1 MVDASTLLQ
10 GLRTLIQGAFDE
22 EPLEVFFEPQASLTF
37 PYIILSLQNYDTHL
51 QRAIF
56 KVSIGLF
63 GHANQRLN
71 ITSYGQKICQHLI
84 RATCLTLA
92 SKQVYVGLARTDEK
106 YNHLSQNVHAI
117 TQIYDGFLNTRNPS

>member
-1 MVDASTLLQ
+1 MVDAPTLLQ
-10 GLRTLIQGAFDE
+10 GLRTLIRGAFDE

-37 PYIILSLQNYDTHL
+37 PYITLSLQNYDTHL

-56 KVSIGLF
+56 KIRIGLF

-71 ITSYGQKICQHLI
+71 ITRYGQTIGQQLI
-84 RATCLTLA
+84 RPTRLTLP
-92 SKQVYVGLARTDEK
+92 SGEMSVSLARGEEK

-117 TQIYDGFLNTRNPS
+117 TQTYDGFLNT

>member
-10 GLRTLIQGAFDE
+10 GLRTLIRGAFDE

-37 PYIILSLQNYDTHL
+37 PYSILSLQNYDTHL

-56 KVSIGLF
+56 KINIGLF

-71 ITSYGQKICQHLI
+71 ITRYGQNIDQHLI
-84 RATCLTLA
+84 RATRLTLP
-92 SKQVYVGLARTDEK
+92 SREVYVGLARVDEK

-117 TQIYDGFLNTRNPS
+117 TQTYDGFLSTRTPS